1 MVIGFL
7 MAPHVEK
14 GGSNNMEKTQSS
26 IDSFDLFLR
35 NGWQYDGIKTTSD
48 SYEAYYYYMDII
60 IGYTTTVTAEFIKD
74 WKGLPISSS
83 FGVVSLTAT
92 YEYKEDILYEEV
104 ENILAALDHA
114 ETNLLNNG
122 IPFVKDYK
130 FHGKYKKQ
138 KALKNQRI
146 RKRMHLEEI
155 EAEARII
162 REKEEEKTRQKIK
175 AKENTNG
182 SI

>member
-1 MVIGFL
+1 MKVI
-7 MAPHVEK
+7 P
-14 GGSNNMEKTQSS
+14 SCIN
-26 IDSFDLFLR
+26 SFDLFER
-35 NGWQYDGIKTTSD
+35 NGWQYDGIKTISGGH
-48 SYEAYYYYMDII
+48 EADYYSLDITI
-60 IGYTTTVTAEFIKD
+60 EYTTTVTAEFIKD
-74 WKGLPISSS
+74 WKGFPICNS
-83 FGVVSLTAT
+83 FGVVALTAT
-92 YEYKEDILYEEV
+92 YEYKEDLLYEEV
-104 ENILAALDHA
+104 EDIIAALDHA

-146 RKRMHLEEI
+146 RKRMHIEEI
-155 EAEARII
+155 EAKARDIQ
-162 REKEEEKTRQKIK
+162 EEEEEEKTRQKIK

>member
-1 MVIGFL
+1 MD
-7 MAPHVEK
+7 
-14 GGSNNMEKTQSS
+14 KTPSS
-26 IDSFDLFLR
+26 IDSFDLFER
-35 NGWQYDGIKTTSD
+35 NGWKLNYDKTSQD
-48 SYEAYYYYMDII
+48 NDGSYYYCMDIPI
-60 IGYTTTVTAEFIKD
+60 EYITTVTAEFIKD
-74 WKGLPISSS
+74 WKGFPICNS
-83 FGVVSLTAT
+83 FGVVALTAT
-92 YEYKEDILYEEV
+92 YEYKEDLLYEEV
-104 ENILAALDHA
+104 EDIIAALDHA

-122 IPFVKDYK
+122 IPFEKDYK

-175 AKENTNG
+175 AKENTNNG